1 MTNEYSRRHL
11 LLRGSTALLL
21 LGSVGHTAPA
31 WGNGAGDVV
40 TITTASGEEL
50 HFIVEIARTSAE
62 RSVGLMHRDRL
73 DPDQGM
79 LFVYEAEKIVT
90 MWMRDTRIP
99 LDMLFIGADG
109 RIATIR
115 ERAVPFS
122 EEVINSRKPIVAV
135 LELNGGTVSRLD
147 IKPGDAVLLP
157 EGAR

>member
-1 MTNEYSRRHL
+1 MG
-11 LLRGSTALLL
+11 RGTS
-21 LGSVGHTAPA
+21 A

-50 HFIVEIARTSAE
+50 QFVVEIARTSTE
-62 RSVGLMHRDRL
+62 RSLGLMHRDRL

-79 LFVYEAEKIVT
+79 LFVYEAERIVT
-90 MWMRDTRIP
+90 MWMRDTLIP

-122 EEVINSRKPIVAV
+122 EEVINSQGPVVAV
-135 LELNGGTVSRLD
+135 LELNGGTVSRRG
-147 IKPGDAVLLP
+147 IAPGDAVLLP